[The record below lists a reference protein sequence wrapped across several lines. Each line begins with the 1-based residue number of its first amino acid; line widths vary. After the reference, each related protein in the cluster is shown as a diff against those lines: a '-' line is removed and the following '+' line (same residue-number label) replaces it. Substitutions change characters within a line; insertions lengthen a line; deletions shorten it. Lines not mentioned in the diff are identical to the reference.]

1 MEKKIFNCWFKFS
14 RVYLDHAKY
23 LIKGTYS
30 DKYAG
35 YYYLTLYS
43 ILASDCDVI
52 MSGGRLPVNEDGNL
66 FTEEVEDEN
75 IIEAISA
82 MFALNVLN
90 DITDEEQD
98 V

>member
-1 MEKKIFNCWFKFS
+1 MNKEDIITLDDNVEYMVLDPALFNH
-14 RVYLDHAKY
+14 DKY
-23 LIKGTYS
+23 LYCVAIDEEEMPKSEY
-30 DKYAG
+30 KYFKE
-35 YYYLTLYS
+35 
-43 ILASDCDVI
+43 I
-52 MSGGRLPVNEDGNL
+52 NEDGNL

>member
-1 MEKKIFNCWFKFS
+1 MNKEDIITLEDNVEYMVLDTALFNH
-14 RVYLDHAKY
+14 DKY
-23 LIKGTYS
+23 LYCVEIDEEEMPKSEY
-30 DKYAG
+30 KYFKE
-35 YYYLTLYS
+35 
-43 ILASDCDVI
+43 I
-52 MSGGRLPVNEDGNL
+52 NEDGNL

-90 DITDEEQD
+90 NITDEEQD